1 MQEVIRMYQN
11 LHLLRIPIYLDLK
24 YLSFRGLAL
33 LRGGEVLEIMLSD
46 QKPVSYTHL
55 DVYKRQPLKKNR

>member
-1 MQEVIRMYQN
+1 MMRLRHIVQEVIRMYQN

-24 YLSFRGLAL
+24 YLAFRGLAL

-46 QKPVSYTHL
+46 
-55 DVYKRQPLKKNR
+55 